1 MLDFSFGEILV
12 IVIIAVIFLGPDKLP
27 QTFVNIAKFFKAV
40 KKTINDAKETL
51 DREIHIS
58 ELKQEALEYKQKFE
72 NSANN
77 IKESIAKDSNIKE
90 ISDILNS
97 PLESQNL
104 AQVTESNEPKEN
116 LTMEMIEKRGKK
128 LASNLKPKV
137 KDIDSADSTIK
148 IDLVDENL
156 DSKNESLKKAKV
168 PRNTKTSKVESK
180 KIAKIAESSKSTKKD
195 SNVKES
201 KLESKQTK
209 ENSKI
214 KQNKTKSNKIV
225 ESSKDEAIYKTKV
238 NKKQD
243 VRETDPKATK
253 ATKDSK
259 TKSAS
264 TKAKKQNKAK
274 DNKTE
279 SIATPKTKSTKQ
291 KAESKIKATK

>member
-148 IDLVDENL
+148 IDLVDEKL
-156 DSKNESLKKAKV
+156 DSKNESLKKAKAT
-168 PRNTKTSKVESK
+168 RNIKTSKTESK
-180 KIAKIAESSKSTKKD
+180 KIAKITESSKSTKKD
-195 SNVKES
+195 SNIKES
-201 KLESKQTK
+201 KLESKQT
-209 ENSKI
+209 NI
-214 KQNKTKSNKIV
+214 KQNKTKSNKIT
-225 ESSKDEAIYKTKV
+225 ESSKNETIHKTKV
-238 NKKQD
+238 NKKKD
-243 VRETDPKATK
+243 VREAAPKVTK
-253 ATKDSK
+253 VTKYSK

-264 TKAKKQNKAK
+264 TKARKQNQAK

-279 SIATPKTKSTKQ
+279 SIVTPKTKSTEQ
-291 KAESKIKATK
+291 KAETKIKATK